1 MAYYFAVETEEN
13 TYVGKNIKKSGYF
26 GNNFTYK
33 NHCECWLQ
41 EIDEYTTRFNNE
53 KILKSC
59 LLSEGIITLFDMDKP
74 LSIVYSEGIERRVV
88 SKDILYKDSQKFIKN
103 PNLILDYI
111 TTKYEENDNEFFRQ
125 LEETLPV
132 NSIVRCMVA
141 KKATEIE
148 KRLLGE
154 LTNQSKNISATAK
167 VLVYNF
173 SLCDEGELIIK
184 DETNKESI
192 HHIVSFINNYEL
204 KLNKDKQ
211 NIKVRIKENT
221 SNQ

>member
-13 TYVGKNIKKSGYF
+13 TYVGKNIKDSGYF
-26 GNNFTYK
+26 GTKFTYK
-33 NHCECWLQ
+33 NHCECSLQ
-41 EIDEYTTRFNNE
+41 EIDEYTTKFNNE
-53 KILKSC
+53 RILKSC

-74 LSIVYSEGIERRVV
+74 LSIVYSEGIEWRVV

-103 PNLILDYI
+103 PNLIIDYI
-111 TTKYEENDNEFFRQ
+111 TNKYEENDNEFFRQ

-132 NSIVRCMVA
+132 NSIARCMVA

-154 LTNQSKNISATAK
+154 ITDESKTIYNTAK
-167 VLVYNF
+167 ILVYNF
-173 SLCDEGELIIK
+173 CLCDEGELVIK

-192 HHIVSFINNYEL
+192 HHIVSFISNYEL

-211 NIKVRIKENT
+211 NIKIKVKENT
-221 SNQ
+221 SN